1 MLNVLVK
8 QANDHKIVLTANGI
22 YRTQNQNYMS
32 LGSDICL
39 VINDDRH
46 DDDDDDDDDDGNDDN
61 GFLMAEPNGLIP
73 TTVELNYLDIRC

>member
-8 QANDHKIVLTANGI
+8 QANDHKIVLTANEI
-22 YRTQNQNYMS
+22 YRTQNQNYVS

-46 DDDDDDDDDDGNDDN
+46 DDDDDDDDD
-61 GFLMAEPNGLIP
+61 GFLMAEPNGFIP
-73 TTVELNYLDIRC
+73 TQSNLIIWILDIRVGT

>member
-8 QANDHKIVLTANGI
+8 QANDHKIVLTANEI
-22 YRTQNQNYMS
+22 YRTQNQNYVS

-46 DDDDDDDDDDGNDDN
+46 DDDDDDDD

-73 TTVELNYLDIRC
+73 TTVELNYLDIRY

>member
-8 QANDHKIVLTANGI
+8 QANVHKIVLTANEI
-22 YRTQNQNYMS
+22 YRTQNQNYVS

-39 VINDDRH
+39 VTKDDSH
-46 DDDDDDDDDDGNDDN
+46 DDDDDDDDDDD

-73 TTVELNYLDIRC
+73 TTVELNYLDIRY

>member
-1 MLNVLVK
+1 
-8 QANDHKIVLTANGI
+8 
-22 YRTQNQNYMS
+22 MS

-46 DDDDDDDDDDGNDDN
+46 DNDDDDDDDDGNDDN

-73 TTVELNYLDIRC
+73 TTVELNYLDIRY

>member
-8 QANDHKIVLTANGI
+8 QANVHKIVLTANEI
-22 YRTQNQNYMS
+22 YRTQNQNYVS

-46 DDDDDDDDDDGNDDN
+46 DDDDDNDDDDDDDDG
-61 GFLMAEPNGLIP
+61 FLLAEPNGLIP
-73 TTVELNYLDIRC
+73 TTVELNYLDIRY

>member
-22 YRTQNQNYMS
+22 YRTQNQNYVS

-39 VINDDRH
+39 VTNDDRRH
-46 DDDDDDDDDDGNDDN
+46 DDDDDDDDDD

-73 TTVELNYLDIRC
+73 TTVELNYLDIRY

>member
-8 QANDHKIVLTANGI
+8 QANDHKIVLTANEI
-22 YRTQNQNYMS
+22 YRTQNQNYVS

-39 VINDDRH
+39 VTNDDSH
-46 DDDDDDDDDDGNDDN
+46 DDDDDDDDDDD

-73 TTVELNYLDIRC
+73 TTVELNYLDIRY

>member
-1 MLNVLVK
+1 MFLLNK
-8 QANDHKIVLTANGI
+8 QMTMHKIVLTANEI
-22 YRTQNQNYMS
+22 YRTQNQNYVS

-46 DDDDDDDDDDGNDDN
+46 DDDDDDDDDDDN

-73 TTVELNYLDIRC
+73 TTVELNYLDIRY

>member
-1 MLNVLVK
+1 MLNGLVK

-22 YRTQNQNYMS
+22 YRTQNQNYVS

-46 DDDDDDDDDDGNDDN
+46 DDDDDDDNDDN
-61 GFLMAEPNGLIP
+61 GFLMAEPNGFIP
-73 TTVELNYLDIRC
+73 TTVELNYLDIRY

>member
-8 QANDHKIVLTANGI
+8 QANVHKIVLTANEI
-22 YRTQNQNYMS
+22 YRTQNQNYVS

-39 VINDDRH
+39 VTNDDSH
-46 DDDDDDDDDDGNDDN
+46 DDDDD

-73 TTVELNYLDIRC
+73 TTVELNYLDIRY

>member
-8 QANDHKIVLTANGI
+8 QANDHKIVLTANEI
-22 YRTQNQNYMS
+22 YRRQNQNYVS

-46 DDDDDDDDDDGNDDN
+46 DDDDDDDDDDD

-73 TTVELNYLDIRC
+73 TTVELNYLDIRY

>member
-1 MLNVLVK
+1 MLNVPVK
-8 QANDHKIVLTANGI
+8 QANDHKIVLTANEI
-22 YRTQNQNYMS
+22 YRTQNQNYVS

-46 DDDDDDDDDDGNDDN
+46 DDDDDDDDDGNDDD

>member
-8 QANDHKIVLTANGI
+8 QANDHKIVLTANEI
-22 YRTQNQNYMS
+22 YRTQNQNYVS

-46 DDDDDDDDDDGNDDN
+46 DDDDDDDDDDD

-73 TTVELNYLDIRC
+73 TTVELNYLDIRY

>member
-22 YRTQNQNYMS
+22 YRTQNQNYVS

-39 VINDDRH
+39 VTNDDSH
-46 DDDDDDDDDDGNDDN
+46 DDDDDGY
-61 GFLMAEPNGLIP
+61 LMAEPNGLIP
-73 TTVELNYLDIRC
+73 TTVELNYLDIRY

>member
-8 QANDHKIVLTANGI
+8 QANDHKIVLTANEI
-22 YRTQNQNYMS
+22 YRTQNQNYVS

-46 DDDDDDDDDDGNDDN
+46 DDDDDDGNDDN

-73 TTVELNYLDIRC
+73 TTVELNYLDIRY

>member
-1 MLNVLVK
+1 MTIRLQTEFIAHRIRKYV
-8 QANDHKIVLTANGI
+8 
-22 YRTQNQNYMS
+22 S

-46 DDDDDDDDDDGNDDN
+46 DDDDDDDDDGNDDN

-73 TTVELNYLDIRC
+73 TTVELNYLDIRY

>member
-8 QANDHKIVLTANGI
+8 QANDHKIVLTANEI
-22 YRTQNQNYMS
+22 YRTQNQNYES

-46 DDDDDDDDDDGNDDN
+46 DDYDDNDDDDDDDDG
-61 GFLMAEPNGLIP
+61 FLLAEPNGLIP
-73 TTVELNYLDIRC
+73 TTVELNYLDIRY

>member
-1 MLNVLVK
+1 MLNVPVK
-8 QANDHKIVLTANGI
+8 QANDHKIVLTANEI
-22 YRTQNQNYMS
+22 YRTQNQNYVS

-46 DDDDDDDDDDGNDDN
+46 DDDDDDGNDDN

-73 TTVELNYLDIRC
+73 TTVELNYLDIRY

>member
-8 QANDHKIVLTANGI
+8 QANDHKIANGI
-22 YRTQNQNYMS
+22 YRTQNQKYVS

-46 DDDDDDDDDDGNDDN
+46 DNDDDDDDDDGNDDN

-73 TTVELNYLDIRC
+73 TTVELNYLDIRY

>member
-8 QANDHKIVLTANGI
+8 QANDHKIVLTTNGI
-22 YRTQNQNYMS
+22 YRTQNQNYVS

-46 DDDDDDDDDDGNDDN
+46 DDDDDDGNDDN

-73 TTVELNYLDIRC
+73 TTVELNYLDIRY